1 MKSNFS
7 PPKRRI
13 QFPRE
18 QIRLFWPNLLSCG
31 QNNLFFMHKKNNW
44 FEIAS
49 LIAVLLGI
57 VFGIFLPDFSV
68 YFKFLG
74 DIFLTLLK
82 VLILPII
89 LVSLFLAIAKLP
101 SLATL
106 KNLGTKTF
114 LYYLSTTALAV
125 MTGLIMANIFIFKE
139 NVDVTNADT
148 ANTDFSLIQKIFPS
162 NIFASLANGEIL
174 HIVVFAIMLG
184 MAVATMAGEKK
195 AKLVELADTIYEAII
210 ILVGWILKMAPLGIF
225 SLVWTTIAGFSQEMF
240 SSLTSFFIAVAIGL
254 FIHSCI
260 SLPLILKFFG
270 KYNPWQFFM
279 EAKQALIV
287 AFSTASSSA
296 TLPVSTK
303 VLEENSGVSKQAA
316 NFVLPLG
323 ATLNMDGSALYQAL
337 LAMLFVTMAGMHI
350 SFDQQ
355 LLIFIFVILS
365 SSGTAGIPSGGIIMM
380 TMVINLLGL
389 DNGDYY
395 LGLYIMVDRF
405 WDYPTTMINVWGDL
419 IGTKTIDYQISKA
432 N

>member
-1 MKSNFS
+1 MHPMKTGC
-7 PPKRRI
+7 I
-13 QFPRE
+13 QTYT
-18 QIRLFWPNLLSCG
+18 LN
-31 QNNLFFMHKKNNW
+31 MKKNW

-49 LIAVLLGI
+49 LIAVIMGI
-57 VFGIFLPDFSV
+57 VFGIFLPDHSS

-82 VLILPII
+82 MLILPII
-89 LVSLFLAIAKLP
+89 MVSLFLAIAKLP
-101 SLATL
+101 SLTTL
-106 KNLGTKTF
+106 RQLGAKTF
-114 LYYLSTTALAV
+114 LYYLSTTVLAV
-125 MTGLIMANIFIFKE
+125 LTGLIMANIFIFSG
-139 NVDVTNADT
+139 NVDVTDTNA

-184 MAVATMAGEKK
+184 MAVTTMAANKK
-195 AKLVELADTIYEAII
+195 AQLVELADTVYEAII
-210 ILVGWILKMAPLGIF
+210 ILVGWILKLAPLGIF
-225 SLVWTTIAGFSQEMF
+225 SLVWTTISGFDMKMF
-240 SSLTSFFIAVAIGL
+240 ASLTNFFLAVAIGL

-260 SLPLILKFFG
+260 SLPLILKLFG
-270 KYNPWQFFM
+270 KYNPWRFFL

-337 LAMLFVTMAGMHI
+337 LAMLFVTMAGMHV

-355 LLIFIFVILS
+355 ILIFIFVILS

-389 DNGDYY
+389 ENGDYY

-419 IGTKTIDYQISKA
+419 IGTKTIDYQINK
-432 N
+432 

>member
-1 MKSNFS
+1 M
-7 PPKRRI
+7 
-13 QFPRE
+13 
-18 QIRLFWPNLLSCG
+18 
-31 QNNLFFMHKKNNW
+31 QNKNNW

-49 LIAVLLGI
+49 LIAVVLGI
-57 VFGIFLPDFSV
+57 AFGILLPDYSV

-106 KNLGTKTF
+106 KQMGTKTF
-114 LYYLSTTALAV
+114 LYYLSTSALAV
-125 MTGLIMANIFIFKE
+125 MTGLIMANIFIFSD
-139 NVDVTNADT
+139 NVDVDTTGT
-148 ANTDFSLIQKIFPS
+148 ANTDFNLIEKIFPS

-174 HIVVFAIMLG
+174 HIVVFALMLG
-184 MAVATMAGEKK
+184 MAVTTMAAEKK
-195 AKLVELADTIYEAII
+195 AQLVELADTVYEAII

-225 SLVWTTIAGFSQEMF
+225 SLVWTTISGFSQEMF

-260 SLPLILKFFG
+260 SLPAILKIFG
-270 KYNPWQFFM
+270 KYSPWKFFM

-303 VLEENSGVSKQAA
+303 VLEEAGVSKRATT
-316 NFVLPLG
+316 FVLPLG

-355 LLIFIFVILS
+355 VLIFIFVILS

-389 DNGDYY
+389 ENADYY

-419 IGTKTIDYQISKA
+419 IGTKTIDYQISPDKRR
-432 N
+432 

>member
-1 MKSNFS
+1 M
-7 PPKRRI
+7 
-13 QFPRE
+13 Q
-18 QIRLFWPNLLSCG
+18 
-31 QNNLFFMHKKNNW
+31 KKNNW

-49 LIAVLLGI
+49 LVAVVLGI
-57 VFGIFLPDFSV
+57 VFGIFLPDYSV

-106 KNLGTKTF
+106 KNLGFKTF

-125 MTGLIMANIFIFKE
+125 LTGLIAANVFIFSDE
-139 NVDVTNADT
+139 VDVVGADT

-174 HIVVFAIMLG
+174 HIVVFSIMLG
-184 MAVATMAGEKK
+184 MAVTTMAQPKK
-195 AKLVELADTIYEAII
+195 EKLVELADTIYEAII
-210 ILVGWILKMAPLGIF
+210 ILVGWILKGAPLGIL
-225 SLVWTTIAGFSQEMF
+225 SLVWTTIAGFDQEMF
-240 SSLTSFFIAVAIGL
+240 GSLTTFFIAVAIAIT
-254 FIHSCI
+254 FHSCVT
-260 SLPLILKFFG
+260 LPVILKVFG
-270 KYNPWQFFM
+270 KFNPLTFFLQVK
-279 EAKQALIV
+279 EALIV

-296 TLPVSTK
+296 TLPVSTM
-303 VLEENSGVSKQAA
+303 VLEENGVSKQAT

-337 LAMLFVTMAGMHI
+337 LAMLFVSLSGMHI
-350 SFDQQ
+350 TFDQQ
-355 LLIFIFVILS
+355 VLIFIFVILS
-365 SSGTAGIPSGGIIMM
+365 SSGTAGIPSGGIVMM

-389 DNGDYY
+389 DNADYY
-395 LGLYIMVDRF
+395 LGIYIMVDRF

-419 IGTKTIDYQISKA
+419 IGTKTIDYLIGGAGLK

>member
-1 MKSNFS
+1 MHALKSDEGVQNETPSSLYQLSVTTRMK
-7 PPKRRI
+7 K
-13 QFPRE
+13 
-18 QIRLFWPNLLSCG
+18 
-31 QNNLFFMHKKNNW
+31 NW

-49 LIAVLLGI
+49 LIGVLLGI
-57 VFGIFLPDFSV
+57 AFGILLPGYSI

-101 SLATL
+101 SLSTL
-106 KNLGTKTF
+106 KSLGGKTF
-114 LYYLSTTALAV
+114 LYYLSTSALAV
-125 MTGLIMANIFIFKE
+125 ATGLLMANIFIFKE
-139 NVDVTNADT
+139 TVDVANADT

-184 MAVATMAGEKK
+184 MAVTTMAQHKK
-195 AKLVELADTIYEAII
+195 DQLVELADTVYEAII
-210 ILVGWILKMAPLGIF
+210 ILVHWILKMAPIGIF
-225 SLVWTTIAGFSQEMF
+225 SLVWTTISGFTQEMF
-240 SSLTSFFIAVAIGL
+240 TELTSFFIAVAVGL

-260 SLPLILKFFG
+260 TLPAILKIFG
-270 KYNPWQFFM
+270 KYNPLKFFL

-296 TLPVSTK
+296 TLPVSTS
-303 VLEENSGVSKQAA
+303 VLEDHGVSKQAT

-355 LLIFIFVILS
+355 VLIFIFVILS

-389 DNGDYY
+389 DNADYY

-419 IGTKTIDYQISKA
+419 IGTKTIDYQISH
-432 N
+432 NGP

>member
-1 MKSNFS
+1 M
-7 PPKRRI
+7 
-13 QFPRE
+13 
-18 QIRLFWPNLLSCG
+18 
-31 QNNLFFMHKKNNW
+31 QNKNNW

-49 LIAVLLGI
+49 LIAVVLGI
-57 VFGIFLPDFSV
+57 AFGIILPDYSI

-106 KNLGTKTF
+106 KQMGTKTF
-114 LYYLSTTALAV
+114 LYYLSTSALAV
-125 MTGLIMANIFIFKE
+125 MTGLIMANIFIFSDD
-139 NVDVTNADT
+139 VDVTTTGT
-148 ANTDFSLIQKIFPS
+148 ANTDFNLIEKIFPS

-184 MAVATMAGEKK
+184 MAVTTMAAKKK
-195 AKLVELADTIYEAII
+195 AQLVELADTVYEAII

-225 SLVWTTIAGFSQEMF
+225 SLVWTTISGFSQEMF

-260 SLPLILKFFG
+260 SLPAILKIFG
-270 KYNPWQFFM
+270 KYNPWKFFM

-303 VLEENSGVSKQAA
+303 VLEEAGVSKRATT
-316 NFVLPLG
+316 FVLPLG

-355 LLIFIFVILS
+355 VLIFIFVILS

-389 DNGDYY
+389 ENADYY

-419 IGTKTIDYQISKA
+419 IGTKTIDYQISNKE
-432 N
+432 

>member
-1 MKSNFS
+1 MHPTKIGCIQTYTLNMK
-7 PPKRRI
+7 K
-13 QFPRE
+13 
-18 QIRLFWPNLLSCG
+18 
-31 QNNLFFMHKKNNW
+31 NW

-49 LIAVLLGI
+49 LIAVIMGI
-57 VFGIFLPDFSV
+57 VFGILLPDYSS
-68 YFKFLG
+68 YFKFFG

-82 VLILPII
+82 MLILPII
-89 LVSLFLAIAKLP
+89 MVSLFLAIAKLP

-106 KNLGTKTF
+106 RQLGAKTF

-125 MTGLIMANIFIFKE
+125 MTGLVMANIFIFSG
-139 NVDVTNADT
+139 NVDVTDT
-148 ANTDFSLIQKIFPS
+148 TSANTDFSLIQKIFPS
-162 NIFASLANGEIL
+162 NIFASLAKGEIL

-184 MAVATMAGEKK
+184 MAVTTMAANKK
-195 AKLVELADTIYEAII
+195 AQLVELADTVYEAII
-210 ILVGWILKMAPLGIF
+210 ILVGWILKLAPLGIF
-225 SLVWTTIAGFSQEMF
+225 SLVWTTISGFDMEMF
-240 SSLTSFFIAVAIGL
+240 ASLTNFFLAVAIGL

-260 SLPLILKFFG
+260 SLPLILKIFG
-270 KYNPWQFFM
+270 KYNPWTFFM

-337 LAMLFVTMAGMHI
+337 LAMLFVTMAGLHV

-389 DNGDYY
+389 ENGDYY

-419 IGTKTIDYQISKA
+419 IGTKTIDYQINK
-432 N
+432 

>member
-1 MKSNFS
+1 MQ
-7 PPKRRI
+7 KR
-13 QFPRE
+13 
-18 QIRLFWPNLLSCG
+18 NS
-31 QNNLFFMHKKNNW
+31 W

-49 LIAVLLGI
+49 LVAVVLGI
-57 VFGIFLPDFSV
+57 VFGIFLPDASI

-82 VLILPII
+82 MLILPII
-89 LVSLFLAIAKLP
+89 MVSLFLAIAKLP

-106 KNLGTKTF
+106 RQLGGKTF

-125 MTGLIMANIFIFKE
+125 LTGLIMANIFIFSD
-139 NVDVTNADT
+139 NVEVASADT

-174 HIVVFAIMLG
+174 HIVVFSIMLG
-184 MAVATMAGEKK
+184 MAVTTMAENKK
-195 AKLVELADTIYEAII
+195 AQLVELADTVYEAII

-225 SLVWTTIAGFSQEMF
+225 SLVWTTIAGFDMEMF
-240 SSLTSFFIAVAIGL
+240 SSLTSFFMAVAIGL
-254 FIHSCI
+254 FIHSCV
-260 SLPLILKFFG
+260 SLPLILKIFG
-270 KYNPWQFFM
+270 KYNPWTFFL

-303 VLEENSGVSKQAA
+303 VLEENSGVSKQVA

-337 LAMLFVTMAGMHI
+337 LAMLFVTLAGMHI
-350 SFDQQ
+350 TFDQQ
-355 LLIFIFVILS
+355 ILIFIFVILS

-389 DNGDYY
+389 ENGDYY

-419 IGTKTIDYQISKA
+419 IGTKTIDYQISK
-432 N
+432 

>member
-1 MKSNFS
+1 MK
-7 PPKRRI
+7 K
-13 QFPRE
+13 
-18 QIRLFWPNLLSCG
+18 
-31 QNNLFFMHKKNNW
+31 NW

-49 LIAVLLGI
+49 LIAVIMGI
-57 VFGIFLPDFSV
+57 VFGIFLPDYSS

-82 VLILPII
+82 MLILPII
-89 LVSLFLAIAKLP
+89 MVSLFLAIAKLP

-106 KNLGTKTF
+106 RQLGAKTF

-125 MTGLIMANIFIFKE
+125 LTGLVMANIFIFSG
-139 NVDVTNADT
+139 NVDVTDT
-148 ANTDFSLIQKIFPS
+148 TSTNTDFSLIQKIFPS

-184 MAVATMAGEKK
+184 MAVTTMAANKK
-195 AKLVELADTIYEAII
+195 AQLVELADSVYEAII
-210 ILVGWILKMAPLGIF
+210 ILVGWILKLAPLGIF
-225 SLVWTTIAGFSQEMF
+225 SLVWTTISGFDMEMF
-240 SSLTSFFIAVAIGL
+240 SSLTNFFLAVAIGL

-260 SLPLILKFFG
+260 SLPLILKIFG
-270 KYNPWQFFM
+270 KYNPWTFFM

-389 DNGDYY
+389 ENGDYY

-419 IGTKTIDYQISKA
+419 IGTKTIDYQINK
-432 N
+432 

>member
-1 MKSNFS
+1 MQK
-7 PPKRRI
+7 
-13 QFPRE
+13 
-18 QIRLFWPNLLSCG
+18 
-31 QNNLFFMHKKNNW
+31 NW

-49 LIAVLLGI
+49 IAAVLLGI
-57 VFGIFLPDFSV
+57 AFGIVLPDFHV

-74 DIFLTLLK
+74 EIFLTLLK

-101 SLATL
+101 SLDTL
-106 KNLGTKTF
+106 RKLGTKTF
-114 LYYLSTTALAV
+114 IYYLSTTALAV
-125 MTGLIMANIFIFKE
+125 MTGLIMANIFIFSG
-139 NVDVTNADT
+139 NVEVATTDT
-148 ANTDFSLIQKIFPS
+148 ANTDFSLIKKIFPS

-184 MAVATMAGEKK
+184 MAVTTMAETKK
-195 AKLVELADTIYEAII
+195 NQLVELADTVYEAII

-225 SLVWTTIAGFSQEMF
+225 SLVWTTAAGFDQAMF

-254 FIHSCI
+254 FIHSFI
-260 SLPLILKFFG
+260 SLPLILKIFG
-270 KYNPWQFFM
+270 KYSPWTFFL
-279 EAKQALIV
+279 EAKQALVV

-303 VLEENSGVSKQAA
+303 VLEESGVSKQAT

-389 DNGDYY
+389 ENGDYY

-419 IGTKTIDYQISKA
+419 IGTKTIDYQISR
-432 N
+432 

>member
-1 MKSNFS
+1 MK
-7 PPKRRI
+7 K
-13 QFPRE
+13 
-18 QIRLFWPNLLSCG
+18 
-31 QNNLFFMHKKNNW
+31 NW

-49 LIAVLLGI
+49 LIGVLLGI
-57 VFGIFLPDFSV
+57 AFGILLPGFSI

-89 LVSLFLAIAKLP
+89 LVSLFLAIARLP
-101 SLATL
+101 SLSTL
-106 KNLGTKTF
+106 KSLGGKTF
-114 LYYLSTTALAV
+114 LYYLSTSALAV
-125 MTGLIMANIFIFKE
+125 ATGLLMANIFIFKE
-139 NVDVTNADT
+139 NVEVANADT

-184 MAVATMAGEKK
+184 MAVTTMVQHKK
-195 AKLVELADTIYEAII
+195 DQLVELADTVYEAII
-210 ILVGWILKMAPLGIF
+210 ILVHWILKMAPVGIF
-225 SLVWTTIAGFSQEMF
+225 SLVWTTISGFTQEMF
-240 SSLTSFFIAVAIGL
+240 TELTSFFIAVAIGL

-260 SLPLILKFFG
+260 TLPSILKIFG
-270 KYNPWQFFM
+270 KYNPLKFFM

-296 TLPVSTK
+296 TLPVSTS
-303 VLEENSGVSKQAA
+303 VLEDHGVSKQAT

-337 LAMLFVTMAGMHI
+337 LAMLFVTMAGMQI

-355 LLIFIFVILS
+355 VLIFIFVILS

-389 DNGDYY
+389 DNADYY

-419 IGTKTIDYQISKA
+419 IGTKTIDYQISK
-432 N
+432 

>member
-1 MKSNFS
+1 MK
-7 PPKRRI
+7 K
-13 QFPRE
+13 
-18 QIRLFWPNLLSCG
+18 
-31 QNNLFFMHKKNNW
+31 NW

-49 LIAVLLGI
+49 LIAVIMGI
-57 VFGIFLPDFSV
+57 LFGIFLPDYSS

-82 VLILPII
+82 MLILPII
-89 LVSLFLAIAKLP
+89 MVSLFLAIAKLP

-106 KNLGTKTF
+106 RQLGAKTF

-125 MTGLIMANIFIFKE
+125 LTGLVMANIFIFSG
-139 NVDVTNADT
+139 NVDVTDT
-148 ANTDFSLIQKIFPS
+148 TNANTDFSLIQKIFPS

-184 MAVATMAGEKK
+184 MAVTTMADNKK
-195 AKLVELADTIYEAII
+195 AQLVELADTVYEAII
-210 ILVGWILKMAPLGIF
+210 ILVGWILKLAPLGIF
-225 SLVWTTIAGFSQEMF
+225 SLVWTTISGFDMEMF
-240 SSLTSFFIAVAIGL
+240 ASLTNFFMAVAIGL

-260 SLPLILKFFG
+260 SLPLILKIFG
-270 KYNPWQFFM
+270 KYNPWTFFM

-389 DNGDYY
+389 ENGDYY

-419 IGTKTIDYQISKA
+419 IGTKTIDYQINK
-432 N
+432 

>member
-1 MKSNFS
+1 MK
-7 PPKRRI
+7 K
-13 QFPRE
+13 
-18 QIRLFWPNLLSCG
+18 
-31 QNNLFFMHKKNNW
+31 NW

-49 LIAVLLGI
+49 LFAVLLGI
-57 VFGIFLPDFSV
+57 AFGILLPDFSI

-82 VLILPII
+82 MLILPII
-89 LVSLFLAIAKLP
+89 MVSLFLAIAKLP

-106 KNLGTKTF
+106 KSLGAKTF
-114 LYYLSTTALAV
+114 LYYLTTTALAV
-125 MTGLIMANIFIFKE
+125 MTGLIMANIFIFS
-139 NVDVTNADT
+139 NDVEVTSADT
-148 ANTDFSLIQKIFPS
+148 ANTDFSLIQKIFPN

-174 HIVVFAIMLG
+174 HIVVFSILIG
-184 MAVATMAGEKK
+184 MAVTTMAENKK
-195 AKLVELADTIYEAII
+195 AKLVELADTIYEAIF
-210 ILVGWILKMAPLGIF
+210 ILVEWILKMAPIGIF
-225 SLVWTTIAGFSQEMF
+225 SLVWTTIAGFDMRMF

-260 SLPLILKFFG
+260 SLPLILKIVG
-270 KYNPWQFFM
+270 KYNPWKFFM
-279 EAKQALIV
+279 EAKQALVV

-303 VLEENSGVSKQAA
+303 VLEDSGVSKQAT

-337 LAMLFVTMAGMHI
+337 LAMLFVTMAGMNI
-350 SFDQQ
+350 SLNQQ
-355 LLIFIFVILS
+355 ILIFIFVILS

-389 DNGDYY
+389 ENGDYY

-419 IGTKTIDYQISKA
+419 IGTKTIDYQIKT
-432 N
+432 

>member
-1 MKSNFS
+1 MQ
-7 PPKRRI
+7 KR
-13 QFPRE
+13 
-18 QIRLFWPNLLSCG
+18 
-31 QNNLFFMHKKNNW
+31 NNW

-49 LIAVLLGI
+49 LLAVVLGI
-57 VFGIFLPDFSV
+57 VCGIFLPDAST

-82 VLILPII
+82 MLILPII

-106 KNLGTKTF
+106 RYLGAKTF
-114 LYYLSTTALAV
+114 LYYFSTTALAV
-125 MTGLIMANIFIFKE
+125 MTGLIMANIFIFS
-139 NVDVTNADT
+139 NDVDVANADT

-174 HIVVFAIMLG
+174 HIVVFAIMFG
-184 MAVATMAGEKK
+184 MAVTTMEEKK
-195 AKLVELADTIYEAII
+195 KAQLVELADTAYEAII

-225 SLVWTTIAGFSQEMF
+225 SLVWTTIAGFDMEMF
-240 SSLTSFFIAVAIGL
+240 SSLTAFFMAVAIGL

-260 SLPLILKFFG
+260 SLPLILKMFGRYSPWAFFV
-270 KYNPWQFFM
+270 

-296 TLPVSTK
+296 TLPVSTM
-303 VLEENSGVSKQAA
+303 VLEEHGVSKQAT

-337 LAMLFVTMAGMHI
+337 LAMLFVSMAGLQI
-350 SFDQQ
+350 GFDQQ
-355 LLIFIFVILS
+355 ILIFIFVILS

-419 IGTKTIDYQISKA
+419 IGTKVIDYQINKQ
-432 N
+432 

>member
-1 MKSNFS
+1 M
-7 PPKRRI
+7 
-13 QFPRE
+13 
-18 QIRLFWPNLLSCG
+18 
-31 QNNLFFMHKKNNW
+31 
-44 FEIAS
+44 
-49 LIAVLLGI
+49 GI
-57 VFGIFLPDFSV
+57 VFGIFLPDYSS

-74 DIFLTLLK
+74 DVFLTLLK
-82 VLILPII
+82 MLILPII
-89 LVSLFLAIAKLP
+89 MVSLFLAIAKLP

-106 KNLGTKTF
+106 RQLGAKTF

-125 MTGLIMANIFIFKE
+125 LTGLVMANIFIFSG
-139 NVDVTNADT
+139 NVDVTDTTNAS
-148 ANTDFSLIQKIFPS
+148 TDFSLIQKIFPS

-184 MAVATMAGEKK
+184 MAVTTMAANKK
-195 AKLVELADTIYEAII
+195 AQLVELADTVYEAII
-210 ILVGWILKMAPLGIF
+210 ILVGWILKLAPLGIF
-225 SLVWTTIAGFSQEMF
+225 SLVWTTISGFDMEMF
-240 SSLTSFFIAVAIGL
+240 ASLTNFFMAVAIGL

-260 SLPLILKFFG
+260 SLPLILKIFG
-270 KYNPWQFFM
+270 KYNPWTFFM

-337 LAMLFVTMAGMHI
+337 LAMLFVTMAGMHV

-389 DNGDYY
+389 ENGDYY

-419 IGTKTIDYQISKA
+419 IGTKTIDYQINK
-432 N
+432 

>member
-1 MKSNFS
+1 MK
-7 PPKRRI
+7 K
-13 QFPRE
+13 
-18 QIRLFWPNLLSCG
+18 
-31 QNNLFFMHKKNNW
+31 NW

-49 LIAVLLGI
+49 LAAVLLGI
-57 VFGIFLPDFSV
+57 LMGIVLPDAHV
-68 YFKFLG
+68 YFKFIG
-74 DIFLTLLK
+74 EIFLTLLK

-89 LVSLFLAIAKLP
+89 FVSLFLAIARLP
-101 SLATL
+101 SLTTL
-106 KNLGTKTF
+106 RKLGSRTF
-114 LYYLSTTALAV
+114 LYYLSTSALAV
-125 MTGLIMANIFIFKE
+125 LTGLIMANIFILSDE
-139 NVDVTNADT
+139 VDVTAADT
-148 ANTDFSLIQKIFPS
+148 ANMDFSLIQKIFPT

-184 MAVATMAGEKK
+184 MAVTTMAAQKK
-195 AKLVELADTIYEAII
+195 NQLIELADAAYEAII

-225 SLVWTTIAGFSQEMF
+225 SLVWTTISGFSKETF

-254 FIHSCI
+254 FIHAFI
-260 SLPLILKFFG
+260 SLPGILKIFG
-270 KYNPWQFFM
+270 KYSPWQFFLD
-279 EAKQALIV
+279 AKQALIV

-303 VLEENSGVSKQAA
+303 VLEESGVSKQAT

-337 LAMLFVTMAGMHI
+337 LAMLFVSMAGMNI

-355 LLIFIFVILS
+355 ILIFIFVILS

-389 DNGDYY
+389 ENPDYY

-419 IGTKTIDYQISKA
+419 IGTKTIDYQI
-432 N
+432 NH